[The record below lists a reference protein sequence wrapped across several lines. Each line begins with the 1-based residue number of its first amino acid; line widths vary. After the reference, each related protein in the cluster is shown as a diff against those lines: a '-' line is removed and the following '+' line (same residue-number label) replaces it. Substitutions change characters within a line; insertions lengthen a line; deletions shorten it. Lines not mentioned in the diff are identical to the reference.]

1 MRIAVGCPP
10 DPRLAQGQLL
20 RRLSMQRSLKQL
32 TSHLSGWQRDLRT
45 YLVRR
50 GIETVCG
57 TSTFNPTTAAA
68 SDIPLVRAAVGMI
81 WLRVLG
87 AVGLK
92 SIVATSGLGH
102 KFVCHLGDLAEHP
115 FYHRSAY
122 KKELELCAAWLREGP
137 DPVMYDVGAND
148 GFFSSQIAQLMGGQ
162 PIQIYAFEPVPTT
175 FAKLVESVF
184 RLGLEDCIH
193 PIAAAVTDHQRL
205 VHVSYSKENSL
216 YAQVTPH
223 GLNPRAG
230 GELALVP
237 AVTLDQLSS
246 IAKARP
252 TLLKID
258 VEGSEVAVLRG
269 AGTLLSGRSRP
280 AIAIEYSP
288 LTLSEC
294 GENFESLAERLE
306 GYNLYYVDDHQ
317 GQKLPFGAPIGGLE
331 EIDWTCNLFAVPA
344 GDELSGRWSSAS
356 GQARHRLG
364 LLAP

>member
-1 MRIAVGCPP
+1 MKRG
-10 DPRLAQGQLL
+10 
-20 RRLSMQRSLKQL
+20 LKQF
-32 TSHLSGWQRDLRT
+32 TSHLTERRRDLRT

-68 SDIPLVRAAVGMI
+68 SDIPLVRAAVGMM

-92 SIVATSGLGH
+92 SIMATSGLGH

-115 FYHRSAY
+115 FYYRSAY
-122 KKELELCAAWLREGP
+122 KKELELCAAWLCREP

-148 GFFSSQIAQLMGGQ
+148 GFFSSQIAQMMGGQ

-175 FAKLVESVF
+175 FAKLVESVI

-193 PIAAAVTDHQRL
+193 PIAAAVTDDQRL
-205 VHVSYSKENSL
+205 VHISYSKGNSL

-230 GELALVP
+230 DELALVP

-246 IAKARP
+246 IVKARP

-269 AGTLLSGRSRP
+269 AETLLSARSRP
-280 AIAIEYSP
+280 AMLIEYSP
-288 LTLSEC
+288 LTLCEC
-294 GENFESLAERLE
+294 GETFKSLAERLE

-317 GQKLPFGAPIGGLE
+317 GQKVPFGAPIGGLE
-331 EIDWTCNLFAVPA
+331 EIEWTCNLFAVPA
-344 GDELSGRWSSAS
+344 GDELSGRWTSAL
-356 GQARHRLG
+356 GQAHHRLR
-364 LLAP
+364 LLGA